1 MSKVKVIAGDIPAVE
16 WTASAN
22 AQLGFAIFVSLST
35 PSHPFK
41 GETLTLKIASVEPLT
56 EEKVK
61 KLAGTAGWG
70 LAGAALLGPL
80 GAIGGMLLGGNKTEI
95 SFVCNTKD
103 GKRFMGVTDAKFY
116 QQLVAAS
123 MSKFG

>member
-1 MSKVKVIAGDIPAVE
+1 MSKVKVIAGDIPAGE
-16 WTASAN
+16 WTASASP
-22 AQLGFAIFVSLST
+22 QMGFAIFVSLST
-35 PSHPFK
+35 PAHPFK

-61 KLAGTAGWG
+61 KFAGTAGWG
-70 LAGAALLGPL
+70 LAGAALLGPV

>member
-1 MSKVKVIAGDIPAVE
+1 MSKVKVLAGDIPAGE
-16 WTASAN
+16 WAASAS
-22 AQLGFAIFVSLST
+22 AQWGFAILVS
-35 PSHPFK
+35 K

-56 EEKVK
+56 EERVK

-80 GAIGGMLLGGNKTEI
+80 GAIGGMLLGGNRTEI